1 MFKQSFFIA
10 LITGIMSCQ
19 WLATT
24 ACYAGNDES
33 NSQNSHSLPRSS
45 KETSLDSSQLYLQIL
60 HENALK
66 ASKLSCETIEA
77 LKPIA
82 DQLNYPPSQVALGR
96 LLHWNNNDIVN
107 AEKYYQKAAD
117 EHGFAPAMFRL
128 SFFYI
133 MKGQVIKAEEYLKK
147 AAALNHLRSK
157 TALADMYILEGRL
170 KEAEVLYREVAN
182 QPNDS
187 EDSAIEAQIKLG
199 IFLENLGRLKGAEK
213 FLRKAADENQHKG
226 AYYFLKEFLIL
237 YNRPEEA
244 KLYDSDWWADT
255 WGEDLTVRY
264 IKPAFFKNL
273 KSHAPIWWFAELR
286 LGMIFKN
293 WGKNKVSERYL
304 REAYFNGTARPFLEI
319 YLKRI
324 GEKRD
329 MLYNLVSS
337 DKQNSTADINKTLK
351 LTSKL

>member
-24 ACYAGNDES
+24 ASYAGNDES
-33 NSQNSHSLPRSS
+33 NSQNSHSSPHSS

-60 HENALK
+60 HENALN
-66 ASKLSCETIEA
+66 AHPPLFLITMDA

-82 DQLNYPPSQVALGR
+82 DQMNYAPSQVALGR
-96 LLHWNNNDIVN
+96 LLHWENLDTEN
-107 AEKYYQKAAD
+107 AEKYYQRAAD
-117 EHGFAPAMFRL
+117 EHGFAPGMFRFAYFL
-128 SFFYI
+128 A
-133 MKGQVIKAEEYLKK
+133 MKGQVVKAEEYLKK
-147 AAALNHLRSK
+147 AASLNHLRSK
-157 TALADMYILEGRL
+157 TALADMYILEGRF

-213 FLRKAADENQHKG
+213 YLRKAADENQHKG
-226 AYYFLKEFLIL
+226 AYYFLKEFLTL
-237 YNRPEEA
+237 HDRPEEA
-244 KLYDSDWWADT
+244 KLYESDWWANN
-255 WGEDLTVRY
+255 WGEDLTVRL

-273 KSHAPIWWFAELR
+273 KAHTSTWWFAKLR
-286 LGMIFKN
+286 LAMIFKN
-293 WGKNKVSERYL
+293 WGKNKVSDRYL
-304 REAYFNGTARPFLEI
+304 NRAYNSKISRPFLEVF
-319 YLKRI
+319 LKRQ
-324 GEKRD
+324 EKEQD
-329 MLYNLVSS
+329 MLPSYKYSI
-337 DKQNSTADINKTLK
+337 DINKTLK